1 MIIGMGIRLCSRRRG
16 GGERGEFANAITVE
30 ALGYLRYTPSTH
42 G

>member
-16 GGERGEFANAITVE
+16 GERGEFANAITVE
-30 ALGYLRYTPSTH
+30 AVGYLRYTPSTH